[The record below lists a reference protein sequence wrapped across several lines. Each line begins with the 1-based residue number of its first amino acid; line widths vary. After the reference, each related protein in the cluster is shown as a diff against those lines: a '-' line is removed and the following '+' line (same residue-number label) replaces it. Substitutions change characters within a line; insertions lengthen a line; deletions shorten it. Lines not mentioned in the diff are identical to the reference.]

1 MKLVVLD
8 SGMIDLAFGPAG
20 LEKETTLSSA
30 VIISLLSDR
39 RATADD
45 VLPDA
50 PLATA
55 PLPADRRGWC
65 GDALSEFNSHLIGS
79 RLWLLLR
86 EKQTEETRRRAIA
99 YIREALQWMFDD
111 GHIVALDVTAEWVKR
126 GRLAAT
132 IILTLP
138 DGTRYSQ
145 ELMIGGAHAI

>member
-1 MKLVVLD
+1 MKLIVLD
-8 SGMIDLAFGPAG
+8 GGAIDLALGTSG
-20 LEKETTLSSA
+20 LERETTLSSA
-30 VIISLLSDR
+30 VLISLLSDR

-45 VLPDA
+45 TLPDA

-55 PLPADRRGWC
+55 ALPADRRGWC
-65 GDALSEFNSHLIGS
+65 GDALSEFNNHLIGS

-111 GHIVALDVTAEWVKR
+111 SHIVALDVTAEWVAL
-126 GRLAAT
+126 GRLAALIT
-132 IILTLP
+132 LTLP

-145 ELMIGGAHAI
+145 ELTIGGAHAV